1 MCRLA
6 SNVGMAQKRVSEADR
21 LRTRPNI
28 ASVSPSRR
36 ALYLTLLIL
45 ETLVGVP
52 MVALLELYM
61 IGYQPQAPL
70 DWGLAVAWQVVLIGT
85 LVLTIVAWRKV
96 LR

>member
-1 MCRLA
+1 
-6 SNVGMAQKRVSEADR
+6 MAQKRVCEPDR

-28 ASVSPSRR
+28 ADVSPSRR

-52 MVALLELYM
+52 MVVLLELYT

-70 DWGLAVAWQVVLIGT
+70 DWGLAAAWQVVLIGT
-85 LVLTIVAWRKV
+85 LVLTIVAWRKL